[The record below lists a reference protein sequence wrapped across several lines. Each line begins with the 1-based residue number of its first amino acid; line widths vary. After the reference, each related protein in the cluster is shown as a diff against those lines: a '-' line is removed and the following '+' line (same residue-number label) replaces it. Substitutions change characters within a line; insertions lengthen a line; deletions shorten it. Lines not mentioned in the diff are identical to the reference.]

1 MSYLIKNYK
10 SGINLGMSIAFSWGT
25 ANIMIMGMALV
36 QEKSLVDFLLWAVPN
51 TLVIFLFGR
60 LFHKG
65 WIKAEALDNKII
77 KIGVLYLQYTM
88 LLFQIKL
95 LQNYFAPFF
104 DSPNASI
111 ILASS
116 IAGVFVLWML
126 RGGIKISIETD
137 NWQGWITIGT
147 LALAI
152 AYCVFTQV
160 PTYDVN
166 LLSQAPDWAWVL
178 YAMVVLVC
186 AILSDLQQWRRAQLD
201 ESKTGYLWGTLFF
214 GVTIGLCGALACFQI
229 PLEVRLFCVIP
240 ILGLATSTIDSMA
253 VAVHE
258 CFNKWVGTS
267 IAMIIVCFWW
277 QILDSSVVQFW
288 NYFGAIRIIV
298 ASLIIILSVYY
309 INKERKSRLALA

>member
-1 MSYLIKNYK
+1 MYLIKNYK
-10 SGINLGMSIAFSWGT
+10 SGINLGMSVAFSWGT
-25 ANIMIMGMALV
+25 ANIMILGMALV
-36 QEKSLVDFLLWAVPN
+36 QEKGIFDFLLWAIPN
-51 TLVIFLFGR
+51 TLVIYLFGF

-65 WIKAEALDNKII
+65 YLRLEALDNKLV
-77 KIGVLYLQYTM
+77 KIGLLYLQYTM
-88 LLFQIKL
+88 LLFQLKL
-95 LQNYFAPFF
+95 LQTYFAPFF
-104 DSPNASI
+104 DSQYTSI

-116 IAGVFVLWML
+116 VAGIFVLWML
-126 RGGIKISIETD
+126 KGGLQTSIETD
-137 NWQGWITIGT
+137 NWQGIITIGT

-152 AYCVFTQV
+152 AYCIFTQV
-160 PTYDVN
+160 PVKDINVISAT
-166 LLSQAPDWAWVL
+166 PDWVWVG
-178 YAMVVLVC
+178 YALFALIGAVI
-186 AILSDLQQWRRAQLD
+186 ADLQQWRRVQID
-201 ESKTGYLWGTLFF
+201 ETKTAYIWGTVFF
-214 GVTIGLCGALACFQI
+214 GLTIGLVGVLACFEL
-229 PLEVRLFCVIP
+229 PLAVRLLCVIP